1 MRTPFTMLPFS
12 LAFFLLAGV
21 PRPSLLPENPGH
33 YGKPQITGA
42 GIPAA
47 AGICDT
53 EQTLNGALALAW
65 ATYYGGLDNDFGHAI
80 ATDSMGN
87 VYLAGDTES
96 EDIMNA
102 GGHQNTYGGG
112 DRDVFLVKFDAS
124 GVRLWSTYYGGTGW
138 DYGYSLAIDQEGNLY
153 LAGTTNSSSNIASGG
168 HRNTHAGSNDAF
180 LVKFDAAGVRQ
191 WATYYGGSGIDSG
204 TGVAVDKQGNVYL
217 AGQTQ
222 STAGIAS
229 GGHQNTQEGTTD
241 AFLVKFNA
249 SGVRIWATYYG
260 GFGFEDNSSVATDGE
275 GNVYLAGRSE
285 GYGNIASGGH
295 QNNFGGGTFDAF
307 LAKFNAAGVRQWATF
322 YGGSRDDLGFS
333 VATDGSGNVYLAGI
347 TGSENNIAAAGHQ
360 MAYGGVE
367 DAFLAKF
374 NAAGARQWG
383 TYYGGTSGEQS
394 GQVAV
399 DAEGNVYLAGTT
411 VSTDN
416 IAFGGFQDALRG
428 STDLFLARFDSA
440 GARQWGTYYGA
451 VPDDLALAVA
461 AGPPGNIY
469 VSGYT
474 ESFSN
479 FASGGYQ
486 NTYGG
491 GAWDAFLVK
500 VDGSVVNA
508 TSPLKPLSIQI
519 NTYPNPV
526 KDVLQV
532 AVANPSLSAC
542 TLQLRSL
549 QGRLLRVQEI
559 SAPGGEWAAELDM
572 SGLPA
577 GVYVVEARSE
587 EGSASRKVVK
597 E

>member
-1 MRTPFTMLPFS
+1 MRTPFTLMLFS
-12 LAFFLLAGV
+12 LAFLLSGIPLSA
-21 PRPSLLPENPGH
+21 LLPGNPGH
-33 YGKPQITGA
+33 QANPQITVA

-47 AGICDT
+47 PEACAA
-53 EQTLNGALALAW
+53 EQMLNGGPALAW
-65 ATYYGGLDNDFGHAI
+65 ATYYGGLDGDFGRAI
-80 ATDSMGN
+80 AADSMGN

-96 EDIMNA
+96 EDIMNT

-112 DRDVFLVKFDAS
+112 DRDVFLVKSDAS
-124 GVRLWSTYYGGTGW
+124 GARLWSTYYGGTGW

-153 LAGTTNSSSNIASGG
+153 LAGTTNSSGNIASGG
-168 HRNTHAGSNDAF
+168 HQNTHGGSNDAF

-191 WATYYGGSGIDSG
+191 WATYYGGSGSDSG

-217 AGQTQ
+217 AGHTQ

-229 GGHQNTQEGTTD
+229 GGHQNTHGGTND
-241 AFLVKFNA
+241 AFLAKFNA
-249 SGVRIWATYYG
+249 SGTRLWATYYG
-260 GFGFEDNSSVATDGE
+260 GFGFEENSSVATDGE
-275 GNVYLAGRSE
+275 GNVFLSGRAE
-285 GYGNIASGGH
+285 GFGNIASGGH

-360 MAYGGVE
+360 MSYGGVG

-451 VPDDLALAVA
+451 VPDDQALAVA
-461 AGPPGNIY
+461 AGPSGDIY

-479 FASGGYQ
+479 FATGGFQ

-500 VDGSVVNA
+500 VEGGAISGSPA
-508 TSPLKPLSIQI
+508 LTPLAPQI

-532 AVANPSLSAC
+532 VVANPSLSAC
-542 TLQLRSL
+542 TLQLHSVE
-549 QGRLLRVQEI
+549 GRLLREQEI
-559 SAPGGEWAAELDM
+559 PAPGSEWTAELGM
-572 SGLPA
+572 QGLSA
-577 GVYVVEARSE
+577 GIYVLTVRSAA
-587 EGSASRKVVK
+587 GSAGRKVIK